1 MVIGDNVTIG
11 HQAVVHG
18 CTVGDRTLIGMA
30 ATILDGAEIGC
41 DCIVRAGSLVT
52 KHTECRMDRWC
63 SEARRRSCGS

>member
-41 DCIVRAGSLVT
+41 DCIVGAGSCHKAHPGADGSLVLG
-52 KHTECRMDRWC
+52 
-63 SEARRRSCGS
+63 SRRRSCGS